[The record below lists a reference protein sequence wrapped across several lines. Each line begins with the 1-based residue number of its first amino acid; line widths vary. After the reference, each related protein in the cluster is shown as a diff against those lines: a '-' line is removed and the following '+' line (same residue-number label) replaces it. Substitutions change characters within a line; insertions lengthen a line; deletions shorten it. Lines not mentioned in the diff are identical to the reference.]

1 MRTAAEPAA
10 VAKVFRNIPTDLNR
24 RQALF
29 IEGIR
34 FSIETADLAYLRLRD
49 TLIVL
54 GTRETADPDS
64 PSTASA
70 MLDAWSIIDSLHR
83 LRGLMRNMPGIEKRD
98 RIPPIRAFFD
108 STTNVVKLRNTV
120 QHLDNEIP
128 KVLGDNDWAVLGS
141 LSWGVIDPEKSQ
153 VTSCILLPGMSVGSR
168 PLLNPLNRDI
178 WHLPVDSISIER
190 SGVSVALSDAMRRV
204 EGLADTM
211 ERMLAETHANQIAS
225 LKRHG
230 ADVTIRLYIRINPKQ
245 IVPDG
250 TLDPIPELPPE
261 GNASDDSLHPIAQV
275 TVGDRALSI

>member
-1 MRTAAEPAA
+1 MILKKDS
-10 VAKVFRNIPTDLNR
+10 VLRNIPTDLNR

-128 KVLGDNDWAVLGS
+128 KVLG
-141 LSWGVIDPEKSQ
+141 
-153 VTSCILLPGMSVGSR
+153 
-168 PLLNPLNRDI
+168 
-178 WHLPVDSISIER
+178 
-190 SGVSVALSDAMRRV
+190 
-204 EGLADTM
+204 
-211 ERMLAETHANQIAS
+211 
-225 LKRHG
+225 
-230 ADVTIRLYIRINPKQ
+230 
-245 IVPDG
+245 
-250 TLDPIPELPPE
+250 
-261 GNASDDSLHPIAQV
+261 
-275 TVGDRALSI
+275 